1 MNRKGSKS
9 ALFLMELS
17 LAILFF
23 AAASAVCV
31 QLFVKAHLMSQD
43 TVDLNRAVAGA
54 ETAAAVLRAED
65 GDLNAALP
73 LLEGAAAEDG
83 GLVIYYDA
91 DWKPAAKEGAVYVM
105 RLSPAADEVTA
116 VTVERLED
124 GGELF
129 SLPVRCHVPL
139 TAD

>member
-9 ALFLMELS
+9 ALFLMELI

-73 LLEGAAAEDG
+73 LLEGAVPEGG
-83 GLVIYYDA
+83 GLAVYYDA
-91 DWKPAAKEGAVYVM
+91 GWKPAAEKEAVYVM
-105 RLSPAADEVTA
+105 RLCPAAEDEVTL
-116 VTVERLED
+116 VTVERLA

-129 SLPVRCHVPL
+129 SLPVRCHAPL
-139 TAD
+139 TAG